1 MRNLKRNVA
10 LIGSTAV
17 IAAAGLG
24 GITTAQADNSTNP
37 TQSSDRSQSSDKDEK
52 DEKGEKGEVEEA
64 EDGPNQGP
72 DANKNEPGHQD
83 ADESGETE

>member
-24 GITTAQADNSTNP
+24 GIMTAQADNSTNP
-37 TQSSDRSQSSDKDEK
+37 NQSQSSDEK
-52 DEKGEKGEVEEA
+52 DEKGEGNEA
-64 EDGPNQGP
+64 DEGNQGS
-72 DANKNEPGHQD
+72 DADLKEPGHQD